1 LFPLQALFPG
11 SVFFSSVPTAL
22 GWVPL
27 QPDLPASFFSGS
39 ALPAPGFAP
48 QLPEDAALATPAPDN
63 RVARENVVK
72 SFFNLWMSMTY
83 LLLNEMD
90 CMMGMIPPSGNTN
103 GLILPGPR

>member
-27 QPDLPASFFSGS
+27 HPDLPASVFSGS
-39 ALPAPGFAP
+39 APPAPGLAP
-48 QLPEDAALATPAPDN
+48 QLPEDPAVATPAPDN

-72 SFFNLWMSMTY
+72 SFFNLCMSMTY
-83 LLLNEMD
+83 LLLSQMD
-90 CMMGMIPPSGNTN
+90 
-103 GLILPGPR
+103 